1 MLLPLQILYTVESAM
16 NLFNP
21 PEPRIKVEADRKT
34 LMVEKQ
40 IRVLIVDDH
49 SGVRTGIRNLLQ
61 SANDMVVVGEGM
73 NGAEAIELVATRNPD
88 ILLLDIELPDQRGDM
103 VMRHI
108 HDTQP
113 EMKVLAV
120 SSYSDRDYILGMLE
134 NGAAGYI
141 TKDEAPMMLLEAI
154 RSIIR
159 NGKSWFSPRA
169 LKHSG
174 IPSVEEQTLTKR
186 EVEILEQ
193 LVRDRSVEEI
203 AAALHMNSDQVE
215 KYLKLLMRKFE
226 TESQAALKH
235 IARRILSRRGT

>member
-1 MLLPLQILYTVESAM
+1 M
-16 NLFNP
+16 NLFNS
-21 PEPRIKVEADRKT
+21 PESSLKDEAGRRT
-34 LMVEKQ
+34 LMAEKQ
-40 IRVLIVDDH
+40 IKVLIVDDH
-49 SGVRTGIRNLLQ
+49 SGVRNGIKNLLQ
-61 SANDMVVVGEGM
+61 TAKDMVVVGEGV

-108 HDTQP
+108 HKTQP

-134 NGAAGYI
+134 NGASGYI
-141 TKDEAPMMLLEAI
+141 TKDEAPLMLLEAI
-154 RSIIR
+154 RSII
-159 NGKSWFSPRA
+159 NKGMSWFSPRV

-174 IPSVEEQTLTKR
+174 IPSIEEQTLTKR

-193 LVRDRSVEEI
+193 LILDRSIQEI
-203 AAALHMNSDQVE
+203 AASLNMDVEQVE

-226 TESQAALKH
+226 TESLVSLNH

>member
-1 MLLPLQILYTVESAM
+1 
-16 NLFNP
+16 
-21 PEPRIKVEADRKT
+21 
-34 LMVEKQ
+34 MVEKQ

-49 SGVRTGIRNLLQ
+49 AGVRSGIKNLLRT
-61 SANDMVVVGEGM
+61 AKDMVVVGEGG
-73 NGAEAIELVATRNPD
+73 NGAEAIELVASRDPD

-103 VMRHI
+103 VMRRI

-113 EMKVLAV
+113 DMKVLAV

-134 NGAAGYI
+134 NGASGYI

-154 RSIIR
+154 RSIIH
-159 NGKSWFSPRA
+159 NGKRWFSPRA
-169 LKHSG
+169 LKQSG

-193 LVRDRSVEEI
+193 LIQNRSTQEI
-203 AAALHMNSDQVE
+203 AWFINMDVEQVD

-226 TESQAALKH
+226 TESLATLKH
-235 IARRILSRRGT
+235 IAQRILSRRGG